1 MQQRR
6 KQPALTRQAILD
18 AAAADFARYGYAG
31 AGIGSIV
38 ATAGLTKGALF
49 HHFPD
54 KRSLALAWI
63 HEMLEPALDDIW
75 VIPLHQIRSLQ
86 DLRAFCR
93 TRCQQTASGDVVSCM
108 VSLSTGTAA
117 NEPVLAEALCRAF
130 STWRAAVAGLLER
143 GKTDGWIHPSIQ
155 PPAEA
160 AFLVSTFC
168 GFSVIQQ
175 CGSDE
180 PALRNFHASVETYI
194 ETLRPQ

>member
-18 AAAADFARYGYAG
+18 AAAGEFALHGYAG
-31 AGIGSIV
+31 TGIGAIV
-38 ATAGLTKGALF
+38 AKARLTKGALF

-75 VIPLHQIRSLQ
+75 VIPLHQIRSLT
-86 DLRAFCR
+86 DLRTFCR
-93 TRCQQTASGDVVSCM
+93 TRCQQTAPGDVVSCM

-117 NEPVLAEALCRAF
+117 TEPVLAEALCRAF
-130 STWRAAVAGLLER
+130 TTWRTAVADLLER
-143 GKTDGWIHPSIQ
+143 AKIDGWIHPSIQ

-175 CGSDE
+175 CGKDE
-180 PALRNFHASVETYI
+180 PALRNFHSSVETYV